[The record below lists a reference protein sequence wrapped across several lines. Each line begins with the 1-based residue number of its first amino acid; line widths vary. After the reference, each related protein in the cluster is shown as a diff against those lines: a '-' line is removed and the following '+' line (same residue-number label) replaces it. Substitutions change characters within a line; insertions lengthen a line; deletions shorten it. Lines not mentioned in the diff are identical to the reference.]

1 MPDVRQRRKGAEE
14 ADAST
19 SAAASSGPAPVARA
33 KPRVPRLGRAV
44 LWTGCFYIFMF
55 AFVWAFCALA
65 PRSPALS
72 TPGAHDRRAR
82 VASAD
87 IVSEI
92 VVPMLEDWDDD
103 RGE

>member
-19 SAAASSGPAPVARA
+19 SAAASSEPAPVARA

-65 PRSPALS
+65 PRPTPRSPPLARM
-72 TPGAHDRRAR
+72 TDARASLPQTSSVR
-82 VASAD
+82 
-87 IVSEI
+87 
-92 VVPMLEDWDDD
+92 
-103 RGE
+103 